1 MVKCTTA
8 KEWVD
13 AAIASG
19 AEPFITCGPVD
30 RNGVPESNE
39 RYIST
44 SICGRDDIPRDLFDD
59 VYAILRR
66 MGRVRP
72 GAEEV
77 RS

>member
-1 MVKCTTA
+1 MHH
-8 KEWVD
+8 WVD

-30 RNGVPESNE
+30 RNGVPESSE

-44 SICGRDDIPRDLFDD
+44 SLRGRDDFPRELFGE
-59 VYAILRR
+59 VYAMLRR

-72 GAEEV
+72 GVEEV